1 MAKVE
6 ERAPATFTN
15 TVNIQKAATLDSTLE
30 VSSTATV
37 GGLLTAGTGLTA
49 TTGDIT
55 STAGNVVVTEALKGI
70 IHTGTGTVTQGTSI
84 TTSVTLNASSGIIT
98 LHATAIAADENIEF
112 TVTNSHAKT
121 TSVILLSMQDENTVD
136 NTQLVCASHTHG
148 NGSFKITV
156 ANTDSAQASSATAS
170 KIHFLIINP
179 S

>member
-55 STAGNVVVTEALKGI
+55 STAGNVV
-70 IHTGTGTVTQGTSI
+70 
-84 TTSVTLNASSGIIT
+84 VTLNASSGIIT